1 MVIMSHF
8 LERGEERKRAG
19 VVSSFE
25 EVGRAQKGERREKAP
40 LRAAAGSPSH
50 LLPWWPWPCGGAA
63 VPCWVHAAPQAPG
76 KFVLFLLT
84 QPVKDK
90 MQFCINHC
98 TLCVLMETV
107 PRAPSFTNQAIW
119 YFAIDR
125 FR

>member
-1 MVIMSHF
+1 MSHF

-63 VPCWVHAAPQAPG
+63 VPHWVRAAPQAPG

-90 MQFCINHC
+90 MQYLPLHPLRPYGNSPHS
-98 TLCVLMETV
+98 
-107 PRAPSFTNQAIW
+107 SFLRKPGHLL
-119 YFAIDR
+119 FAIDR